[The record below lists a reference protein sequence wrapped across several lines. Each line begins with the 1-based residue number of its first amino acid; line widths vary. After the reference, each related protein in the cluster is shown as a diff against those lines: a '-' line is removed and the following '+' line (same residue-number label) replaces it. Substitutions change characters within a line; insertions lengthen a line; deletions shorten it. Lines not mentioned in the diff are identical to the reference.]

1 MYGGGEEPAASP
13 APFPGLWCFY
23 VIWLRGFWRM
33 GGLGWHEAS
42 PCLVIIREKGALWGS
57 MRDWLER
64 WLLSASDGML
74 HQFHHT
80 HLSCFC

>member
-1 MYGGGEEPAASP
+1 
-13 APFPGLWCFY
+13 
-23 VIWLRGFWRM
+23 M

-74 HQFHHT
+74 HHICTAASRAVCQHSPMLTPHAAAQ
-80 HLSCFC
+80 